1 MTTASIRPENPAF
14 RLENSWHPIEGE
26 DCGGFVFT
34 LINLSDAPISGF
46 KLAYTSLTR
55 VMDDPAC
62 GNARFVMRN
71 ANFHQ
76 FAPPEGLVLAPGES
90 WRFTV
95 SGLWRPAKHRTDGAK
110 SAYLTLADGRHLP
123 VAVDD
128 LLLAGRPAE
137 PAPDLLPEG
146 SVTEPFYLL
155 PWPKMATLT
164 AGDAVPVALYPAD
177 ATGLED
183 LKAIEAV
190 IGLCRRLFAIG
201 HVPLSLAP
209 VHEGRPLRFRHDP
222 ALSPEAYALDF
233 GDMVTLTHG
242 GPAGRQYALTALA
255 QLLFGARARQTM
267 FRFPATGAI
276 ADEPRYGW
284 RGCHLDVSRQF
295 YPVADVIRLI
305 DILAWYRMNVFHW
318 HLSDDEAWR
327 LEIKAFPTLTT
338 LGVLRGPDEPMLP
351 QLGNGAEPVGGF
363 YSQDDIRAIV
373 AHASSLHV
381 EVVPEIDIPG
391 HSTAMLVALPE
402 LADGQEAPDSYRSVQ
417 GFPNNALNPAV
428 EATYAVLGKVFD
440 EMVALFPSRLIHIGG
455 DEVASNTWMA
465 SPLALKLM
473 KDEGIEGTFGLQSYF
488 MKRIQQMLKDR
499 GRSLAGWD
507 EVSHGGGV
515 APEGTLLMAWQK
527 PEVGVEL
534 ATQGYDVVMTP
545 GQAYYLDMVQDE
557 AFQEPGA
564 SWAGT
569 VPPHHTYAYEAVGDF
584 PEALKA
590 RMRGV
595 QACIWS
601 EHFLNRDYFNH
612 LVFPRLAAIAEAAW
626 TPSERKD
633 WQRFAALAPLGPK
646 L

>member
-1 MTTASIRPENPAF
+1 MAKAQDF
-14 RLENSWHPIEGE
+14 RLENSWHPIAGE
-26 DCGGFVFT
+26 ACGGFVFT
-34 LINLSDAPISGF
+34 LFNLSDAPISGF
-46 KLAYTSLTR
+46 RLAYTSLTR

-62 GNARFVMRN
+62 DNATFLLRN

-76 FAPPEGLVLAPGES
+76 FAPPEGFVLAPGGS

-110 SAYLTLADGRHLP
+110 SAYVTLADGSHVP
-123 VAVDD
+123 VDVDD
-128 LLLAGRPAE
+128 LLLGGRPAE
-137 PAPDLLPEG
+137 PAPDLMPEG
-146 SVTEPFYLL
+146 RVTEPFYLL
-155 PWPKMATLT
+155 PWPKAASLT
-164 AGDAVPVALYPAD
+164 PGETVPVALYPAEG
-177 ATGLED
+177 TGVAD
-183 LKAIEAV
+183 LKAVSTVVA
-190 IGLCRRLFAIG
+190 LYRRLFSVG

-209 VHEGRPLRFRHDP
+209 VHEGKALVFRQADD
-222 ALSPEAYALDF
+222 LGSEAFRLDI
-233 GDMVTLTHG
+233 GDRVTLAYG
-242 GPAGRQYALTALA
+242 GAAGRQYGLTALA
-255 QLLFGARARQTM
+255 QMLHGARTEKALL
-267 FRFPATGAI
+267 RFPATGEI
-276 ADEPRYGW
+276 ADAPRYVW

-295 YPVADVIRLI
+295 YPVADITRLI

-327 LEIKAFPTLTT
+327 LEIKAYPTLTT
-338 LGVLRGPDEPMLP
+338 LGVLRGPDAPMLP

-363 YSQDDIRAIV
+363 YTQDDVRAIV
-373 AHASSLHV
+373 AHALALHV

-391 HSTAMLVALPE
+391 HSTATLVALPD

-428 EATYAVLGKVFD
+428 EETYVFLGKVFD
-440 EMVALFPSRLIHIGG
+440 EMVTLFPSKLLHIGG

-465 SPLALKLM
+465 SPLARKLM
-473 KDEGIEGTFGLQSYF
+473 ADEGIEGTFGLQSYF
-488 MKRIQQMLKDR
+488 MKRIQQMLSER
-499 GRSLAGWD
+499 GRRLAGWD

-515 APEGTLLMAWQK
+515 DPEGTLLMAWQK

-569 VPPHHTYAYEAVGDF
+569 VPPQHTYTYEAVGDF
-584 PEALKA
+584 PEALQA

-626 TPSERKD
+626 TPRARKD
-633 WQRFAALAPLGPK
+633 WQRFAALAPLSPK